1 LPYNGGI
8 PLRLGHISVS
18 SNANDVVIPFFL
30 LIFEIFIICFQK
42 ISDFISEGISI
53 APPAYNVQ

>member
-1 LPYNGGI
+1 
-8 PLRLGHISVS
+8 
-18 SNANDVVIPFFL
+18 VIPFFL